1 MSDSDAPDLRAD
13 LARAA
18 QSADVV
24 ERTLEVVALIEVAAA
39 PLGIHPVVVGGM
51 AVDFWVESE
60 AFLTYD
66 IDVVMEVPA
75 ELDAKLA
82 ELGFVR
88 AQDGRHWEL
97 PGTEVFF
104 EAPSANLDP
113 DVVVAEVEL
122 PSGRTAKVL
131 SRVDVLI
138 DRLAEFQA
146 MGHQIIGQ
154 QALMLLSGISDD
166 EAQDLDARAS
176 SHRVGTVLQT
186 MRDLANDLAAG
197 REPPESDELHNIA
210 SAALKAEYSPEKP

>member
-1 MSDSDAPDLRAD
+1 MRAP
-13 LARAA
+13 
-18 QSADVV
+18 
-24 ERTLEVVALIEVAAA
+24 
-39 PLGIHPVVVGGM
+39 
-51 AVDFWVESE
+51 
-60 AFLTYD
+60 
-66 IDVVMEVPA
+66 
-75 ELDAKLA
+75 
-82 ELGFVR
+82 
-88 AQDGRHWEL
+88 DGRHWEL

-131 SRVDVLI
+131 SRIDVLL

-176 SHRVGTVLQT
+176 SHRVGTILQA

-197 REPPESDELHNIA
+197 REPPESDELHDIA
-210 SAALKAEYSPEKP
+210 NAALKAEYSPENLEDADDLI

>member
-1 MSDSDAPDLRAD
+1 MSDSDAPAAPDLRAD
-13 LARAA
+13 LARTA
-18 QSADVV
+18 QTTDVV
-24 ERTLEVVALIEVAAA
+24 ERTLEVVALIEAVAA

-51 AVDFWVESE
+51 AVYFWVESE

-88 AQDGRHWEL
+88 APDGRHWEL

-122 PSGRTAKVL
+122 PSGR
-131 SRVDVLI
+131 
-138 DRLAEFQA
+138 RLKA
-146 MGHQIIGQ
+146 
-154 QALMLLSGISDD
+154 ST
-166 EAQDLDARAS
+166 RAS
-176 SHRVGTVLQT
+176 NHRVGTILKA
-186 MRDLANDLAAG
+186 MRDLADDLAAG
-197 REPPESDELHNIA
+197 RGPPESDELHDIA
-210 SAALKAEYSPEKP
+210 NAALKAEYSRGKP